1 MRKYLPIVLL
11 ALFILLACQISEEER
26 IHQTLNR
33 REEALQ
39 KKDLS
44 LYLAC
49 ISTVYRDK
57 EEDFSQLQ
65 KRMEGYF
72 KTFDQIKY
80 NSWDRSI
87 YVEGDTARVIQ
98 QFHLEVEKGGRKNR
112 YPGREALFL
121 KKEGRKWKI
130 IRGL

>member
-1 MRKYLPIVLL
+1 MRKYLPILL
-11 ALFILLACQISEEER
+11 LTLFILLACQISEEER

-44 LYLAC
+44 LYLTC
-49 ISTVYRDK
+49 ISKAYRDK

-65 KRMEGYF
+65 KRMEGHF
-72 KTFDQIKY
+72 NSFDQIQY

-87 YVEGDTARVIQ
+87 HIERDTATVIE
-98 QFHLEVEKGGRKNR
+98 QFYLEVEKGGRKNR
-112 YPGREALFL
+112 YPAKEALFL
-121 KKEGRKWKI
+121 KKEGREWKI
-130 IRGL
+130 IKGL